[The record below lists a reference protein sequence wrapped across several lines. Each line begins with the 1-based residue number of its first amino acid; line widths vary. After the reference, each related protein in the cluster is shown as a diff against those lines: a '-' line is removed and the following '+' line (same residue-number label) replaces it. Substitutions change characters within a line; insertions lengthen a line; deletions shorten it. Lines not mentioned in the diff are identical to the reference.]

1 MLEVSGR
8 PLAAS
13 TLMSD
18 VDEEGVSVL
27 IVEDHALLAQT
38 LVIALNA
45 EGCRAH
51 VAELIGP
58 AHLLQQVRTHRPGV
72 VLLDL
77 DLGALGDGVDLVQP
91 LTALGARV
99 LVVSG
104 TTDRLRLAET
114 LELGAVGFLSK
125 QEPFEQ
131 LLSTILAVA
140 AQRPVLSTALRYQ
153 LMAELRTARTARSK
167 DLAPFTALTPKERVV
182 LSAMTQG
189 QRAEAIA
196 AVAVVSQ
203 ATVRTQIRGVLA
215 KLGVTSQLEAVALAW
230 TVGWVP
236 TEPPMITRR
245 R

>member
-1 MLEVSGR
+1 MLEVSGL
-8 PLAAS
+8 PAAAS

-45 EGCRAH
+45 EGCRAM
-51 VAELIGP
+51 VAELIDP
-58 AHLLQQVRTHRPGV
+58 AHLLQQVRTLRPGV

-77 DLGALGDGVDLVQP
+77 DLGALGDGADLVQP
-91 LTALGARV
+91 LTELGARV

-153 LMAELRTARTARSK
+153 LLAELRTARTARSK

-203 ATVRTQIRGVLA
+203 ATVRSQIRGVLA

-236 TEPPMITRR
+236 TEPTKITRCG
-245 R
+245 